1 MSTFDPIWI
10 FPLIFFLT
18 FSRNTYV
25 RAYSVCDWPLYSFP
39 IVSVVVVCE
48 YCIDRV
54 EYVKCLE

>member
-1 MSTFDPIWI
+1 MESENCLVITTREES
-10 FPLIFFLT
+10 LIK
-18 FSRNTYV
+18 TYV
-25 RAYSVCDWPLYSFP
+25 RSCSECDWPLYSFP